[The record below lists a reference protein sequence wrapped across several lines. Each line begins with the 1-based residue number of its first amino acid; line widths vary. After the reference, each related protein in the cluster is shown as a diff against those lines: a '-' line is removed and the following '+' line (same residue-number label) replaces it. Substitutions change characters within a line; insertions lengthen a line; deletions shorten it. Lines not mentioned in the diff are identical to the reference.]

1 MIELAQHIEV
11 LLLENDCVI
20 VPGLGGFV
28 AHYAPAMRVAEENT
42 FLPPTRTIGFNPQLK
57 MNDGLLVQSYMAVYG
72 TDFSDATKIVDKTV
86 KELLSL
92 LHEDGKADLPN
103 VGELRYSIHDT
114 YDFVPYNNKITT
126 PHLYGLDCFEMQ
138 ELTVLRKPYDNKA
151 VPFTPA
157 VRKEK
162 KRAYRIGINPSYL
175 TNAAA
180 MIAIVALFFF
190 FSTPIEN
197 TEVVEANYARL
208 LPGDFFEQIEKQS
221 LAITP
226 IVVRQQPGAKKA
238 RASQANLSQTANKKT
253 VAPVAVKEVK
263 VRQQP
268 VAVPASRPET
278 ETAPTVSAPQPA
290 NMPYHIIVA
299 SVGTE
304 KDANAMAQQLVAKG
318 YAGAKAIIGDGKMRV
333 SIQSCA
339 TEKEAYRALNQIRL
353 DETYQ
358 SAWVLKK

>member
-1 MIELAQHIEV
+1 M
-11 LLLENDCVI
+11 
-20 VPGLGGFV
+20 
-28 AHYAPAMRVAEENT
+28 
-42 FLPPTRTIGFNPQLK
+42 
-57 MNDGLLVQSYMAVYG
+57 
-72 TDFSDATKIVDKTV
+72 
-86 KELLSL
+86 
-92 LHEDGKADLPN
+92 
-103 VGELRYSIHDT
+103 
-114 YDFVPYNNKITT
+114 
-126 PHLYGLDCFEMQ
+126 
-138 ELTVLRKPYDNKA
+138 
-151 VPFTPA
+151 
-157 VRKEK
+157 
-162 KRAYRIGINPSYL
+162 
-175 TNAAA
+175 
-180 MIAIVALFFF
+180 
-190 FSTPIEN
+190 
-197 TEVVEANYARL
+197 VEANYARL
-208 LPGDFFEQIEKQS
+208 LPGDLFEQIEKQS

-226 IVVRQQPGAKKA
+226 IVVRQQPRAKKA

-339 TEKEAYRALNQIRL
+339 TEKRSISRFKSNP
-353 DETYQ
+353 
-358 SAWVLKK
+358 SG